1 MSGVEVARSYSPEVR
16 FGKTRVAT
24 AVMCMGGIAAI
35 GAAWLSPA
43 FSANSGEPAAARD
56 RKCVGIFVSGE
67 RRNVAADSKS
77 LVVVGTIP
85 CAERGVMSWSMQGVY
100 RAFEDGTVEFLASP
114 TPPCPE
120 GDAYVWIRFPNPAQ

>member
-1 MSGVEVARSYSPEVR
+1 VCAVGLLAFALPFAPASIPEMA
-16 FGKTRVAT
+16 AT
-24 AVMCMGGIAAI
+24 SMVG
-35 GAAWLSPA
+35 
-43 FSANSGEPAAARD
+43 

-120 GDAYVWIRFPNPAQ
+120 GDAYVWIRFPNPAP